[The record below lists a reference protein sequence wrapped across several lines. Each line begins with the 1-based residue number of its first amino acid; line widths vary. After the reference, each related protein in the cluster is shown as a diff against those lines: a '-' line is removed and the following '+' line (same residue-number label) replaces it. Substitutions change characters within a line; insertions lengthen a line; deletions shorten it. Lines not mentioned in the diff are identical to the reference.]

1 MEERKN
7 FNRRR
12 PRSFT
17 ILLYT
22 LDNVPSYLKHKKP
35 DLNLETLRPDYG
47 RYPLNQLVEDVDW
60 DKLNSNV
67 EPERQKTEHIE
78 IEVLKERDESH
89 SFWDKLMMVS
99 VFVFSFGLGWFAAG
113 GVKTKK
119 KHA

>member
-1 MEERKN
+1 MDEKNNFRK
-7 FNRRR
+7 RR

-17 ILLYT
+17 VILYT
-22 LDNVPSYLKHKKP
+22 FDNVPVFFRGKKV
-35 DLNLETLRPDYG
+35 DLETLRPDYS
-47 RYPLNQLVEDVDW
+47 RYPMNQLVADVDW
-60 DKLNSNV
+60 GKLNLNV
-67 EPERQKTEHIE
+67 DQQEVQKTEH

-89 SFWDKLMMVS
+89 SIWWDKLMMVS

>member
-1 MEERKN
+1 MDINKHEFRK
-7 FNRRR
+7 RR

-17 ILLYT
+17 VILYT
-22 LDNVPSYLKHKKP
+22 FDNVPVFFRGKKV
-35 DLNLETLRPDYG
+35 DLETLRPDYS
-47 RYPLNQLVEDVDW
+47 RYPMNQLVADVDW
-60 DKLNSNV
+60 GKLNLNV
-67 EPERQKTEHIE
+67 DQQEVQKTEH

-89 SFWDKLMMVS
+89 SVWDKMMVSVS